1 MKDDR
6 KNISNFPEILS
17 QWLSFK
23 GRINQKEFWLY
34 HVLPFVILYVSLI
47 PLSNLFAIWILLS
60 GTVKRL
66 HDSNSSGKALI
77 PFGILSVVL
86 FAISMAVLFFSFLGG
101 MTGNVSANEFEDQLM
116 ILGLPILVLLLLP
129 IYAGLKPSSPD
140 ENKYGSPPPPLV
152 LGTGYKIALV
162 SAIIVSLASLVFL
175 GIGGLSFSDTDNSWK
190 ADDPDDPELIR
201 VIKDRDFKGLQTLL
215 ENGEDPNQIS
225 GQGSTALMIA
235 LSDHTVYKE
244 ASILLLE
251 YGANPNI
258 NSKFENSPEYDYEHT
273 PLVIAVGKSFP
284 SAELVELLLEKGA
297 NINPPKANNEEDS
310 PLMAVIKNNPNTDE
324 AIAVVEL
331 LLTNRADPNLVEN
344 ETAIHMMLKKGGR
357 VEIIKLLLD
366 HGSNLSAP
374 SNQLAFEYVLKYKSV
389 DMLRLF
395 LEHDISPEQ
404 ITMAKKWVDN
414 RLRQLNG
421 PNDIENRNRW
431 LQKQRL
437 LIKVKN
443 NNGR

>member
-23 GRINQKEFWLY
+23 GRVNQKEFWLY

-47 PLSNLFAIWILLS
+47 PLSNLFAIWILLA

-66 HDSNSSGKALI
+66 HDSNSSGKRLI

-86 FAISMAVLFFSFLGG
+86 FAISMAVLFISFLGG
-101 MTGNVSANEFEDQLM
+101 MTGNVSANEFEDQLI
-116 ILGLPILVLLLLP
+116 ILGLPVLVLLLLP

-162 SAIIVSLASLVFL
+162 SSIIVSLASVVFL

-201 VIKDRDFKGLQTLL
+201 VVKDRDFKGLQTLL

-225 GQGSTALMIA
+225 VQGSTALMIA
-235 LSDHTVYKE
+235 LSDDAVYKK

-258 NSKFENSPEYDYEHT
+258 NSKFENSSDIKHT

-284 SAELVELLLEKGA
+284 SAEFVELLLEKGA
-297 NINPPKANNEEDS
+297 NINPPKANYEEDS
-310 PLMAVIKNNPNTDE
+310 PLMAVIKNKPYSDE
-324 AIAVVEL
+324 SIAVVEL
-331 LLTNRADPNLVEN
+331 LLTHGADPNLVEN

-366 HGSNLSAP
+366 HGSNLSVP
-374 SNQLAFEYVLKYKSV
+374 SNQLAFEYALKYTSV

-404 ITMAKKWVDN
+404 ITMAKKWVDKK
-414 RLRQLNG
+414 LRQLNG

-437 LIKVKN
+437 LINVKKN
-443 NNGR
+443 NER

>member
-47 PLSNLFAIWILLS
+47 PLSNLFAIWILLA

-162 SAIIVSLASLVFL
+162 SAIIVSLA
-175 GIGGLSFSDTDNSWK
+175 
-190 ADDPDDPELIR
+190 
-201 VIKDRDFKGLQTLL
+201 
-215 ENGEDPNQIS
+215 
-225 GQGSTALMIA
+225 
-235 LSDHTVYKE
+235 
-244 ASILLLE
+244 
-251 YGANPNI
+251 
-258 NSKFENSPEYDYEHT
+258 
-273 PLVIAVGKSFP
+273 
-284 SAELVELLLEKGA
+284 
-297 NINPPKANNEEDS
+297 
-310 PLMAVIKNNPNTDE
+310 
-324 AIAVVEL
+324 
-331 LLTNRADPNLVEN
+331 
-344 ETAIHMMLKKGGR
+344 
-357 VEIIKLLLD
+357 
-366 HGSNLSAP
+366 
-374 SNQLAFEYVLKYKSV
+374 
-389 DMLRLF
+389 
-395 LEHDISPEQ
+395 
-404 ITMAKKWVDN
+404 
-414 RLRQLNG
+414 
-421 PNDIENRNRW
+421 
-431 LQKQRL
+431 
-437 LIKVKN
+437 
-443 NNGR
+443 